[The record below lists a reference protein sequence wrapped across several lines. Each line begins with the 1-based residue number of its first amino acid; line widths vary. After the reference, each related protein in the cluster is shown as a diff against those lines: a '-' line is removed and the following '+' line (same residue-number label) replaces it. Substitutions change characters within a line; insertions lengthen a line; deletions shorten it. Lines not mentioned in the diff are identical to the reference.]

1 MSNENVELTA
11 CNPLPL
17 DLNGFNPYAVLPFGL
32 TIDHIRTSMQA
43 FLDFLTFINLQLHT
57 RKMSRLE
64 RIIMPANFSSL
75 VGEFI
80 KAHIPAYCPS
90 LVQNKYHNGH
100 PDLIP
105 ANTFPNDAAQH
116 ADVGIEIKS
125 SRYMR
130 GWQGHNPENTW
141 LMVFVYDSNSPEDE
155 EPVRP
160 FRFIM
165 VVGAAL
171 VKEDWTFSGRSA
183 RSRRTITASVN
194 RSGYDKMVTNWIYKD
209 SQFNQKETTV

>member
-1 MSNENVELTA
+1 MEIELTA
-11 CNPLPL
+11 CNALPL
-17 DLNGFNPYAVLPFGL
+17 DLNGFNPNAHLPFGL
-32 TIDHIRTSMQA
+32 NLDPIRKSMED

-57 RKMSRLE
+57 RKMRRLE
-64 RIIMPANFSSL
+64 RIIMQANFSSL

-80 KAHIPAYCPS
+80 KAHIPDYCPS
-90 LVQNKYHNGH
+90 LVHNKYHNGH

-105 ANTFPNDAAQH
+105 ANTFPNDAVQH

-141 LMVFVYDSNSPEDE
+141 LMVFVYDSNSPEDGD
-155 EPVRP
+155 PVRP
-160 FRFIM
+160 FRFTM

-171 VKEDWTFSGRSA
+171 AKEDWTFSGRSA
-183 RSRRTITASVN
+183 QSRRTITASVN
-194 RSGYDKMVTNWIYKD
+194 RSGYDKMMTNWVYREPRL
-209 SQFNQKETTV
+209 NQKETTV